1 MTLGVLTDDSGSMRR
16 LYPVVL
22 EAIRIMSD
30 DLNPEDEVFLSH
42 FTVHLA
48 IDLPPAGAS
57 GLRSSLAALAPRG
70 ASGQWQTGTNL
81 LRLPGTGARVRRE
94 ESAHRDKA
102 ALLLITDG
110 NDTTSLLTLK
120 QTIAAV
126 GHRRPLIYAIGL
138 PGDDSRSGRSALRK
152 ITEASG
158 GQAFFPK
165 YVEQLPAIAR
175 RIAREMRSQ
184 YTLTYTPE
192 TQASDGIYRA
202 LVVKVDTPPNSPPL
216 LVRRG
221 PATTLLPHN
230 LVSNVLV
237 GDQPDARGAR
247 ADHDLIG
254 GRKPLHSGAAK
265 TFQHGVQARRRTEE
279 LRCRLNS
286 RRAASGQHHRPF
298 GFPG

>member
-1 MTLGVLTDDSGSMRR
+1 MRRLVYTSALTCLLAGAFQFRSDVRLVVIHATVTNSRGDFIGGLPASSFHVAENGRMQVLKQALQEDVPVTLGILTDDSGSMRR

-42 FTVHLA
+42 FSMHLT

-57 GLRSSLAALAPRG
+57 GLRNSLAALAPSG
-70 ASGQWQTGTNL
+70 ATGQWQAGTNFFDCL
-81 LRLPGTGARVRRE
+81 EQALTYAE
-94 ESAHRDKA
+94 KNSHRDKA

-192 TQASDGIYRA
+192 TQASDGIYRT

-216 LVRRG
+216 LVRARTG
-221 PATTLLPHN
+221 YYAT
-230 LVSNVLV
+230 SA
-237 GDQPDARGAR
+237 Q
-247 ADHDLIG
+247 
-254 GRKPLHSGAAK
+254 
-265 TFQHGVQARRRTEE
+265 
-279 LRCRLNS
+279 S
-286 RRAASGQHHRPF
+286 RE
-298 GFPG
+298 